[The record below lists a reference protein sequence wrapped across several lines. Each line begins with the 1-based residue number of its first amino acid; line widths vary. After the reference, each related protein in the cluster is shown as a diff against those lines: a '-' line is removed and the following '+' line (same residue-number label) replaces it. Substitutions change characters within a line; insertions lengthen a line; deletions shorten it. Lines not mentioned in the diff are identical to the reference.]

1 MFTKKEHCEKVLSS
15 WAPIRE
21 KLYWVIVGIVNDKD
35 LAEDVL
41 QESLITAIEKYQTLK
56 DEAKFEPWFLTIS
69 IRKAYETLA
78 SRKILIP
85 VQSLEDDAKDSEDDL
100 SFAGT
105 IHAAQYK
112 EMILF
117 ILRNLKPETRKYLF
131 YLKYIEDKSMEDIM
145 MITGLKEGT
154 LKSIYF
160 RMRKE
165 LSSLLAKEYDLH
177 E

>member
-21 KLYWVIVGIVNDKD
+21 RLYWVIVGIVNDKD

-41 QESLITAIEKYQTLK
+41 QEALIAAIDKYQTLK

-69 IRKAYETLA
+69 IRKAYEMLA
-78 SRKILIP
+78 SRKVFIN
-85 VQSLEDDAKDSEDDL
+85 VTSLEDDAENPEDDL
-100 SFAGT
+100 SFTGT
-105 IHAAQYK
+105 IHTAQYK

-117 ILRNLKPETRKYLF
+117 ILRNLKPESKKYLF

-145 MITGLKEGT
+145 TITGLKEGT
-154 LKSIYF
+154 LKSNYF

-165 LSSLLAKEYDLH
+165 LSALLAKEYDLH